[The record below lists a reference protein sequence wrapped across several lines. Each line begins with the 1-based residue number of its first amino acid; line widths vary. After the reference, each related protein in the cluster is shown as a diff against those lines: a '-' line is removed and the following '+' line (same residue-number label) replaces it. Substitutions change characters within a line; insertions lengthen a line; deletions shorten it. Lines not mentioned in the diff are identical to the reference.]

1 VSFGYLSST
10 RSADYL
16 VHTLNLRF
24 EEAIV
29 ELAEGTGRNN
39 LIKQF
44 CKGDG
49 ALVGVSDNR

>member
-1 VSFGYLSST
+1 MVVY
-10 RSADYL
+10 
-16 VHTLNLRF
+16 TLNLRF

-44 CKGDG
+44 AKKSE
-49 ALVGVSDNR
+49 LE